1 MNYVYH
7 SLFFAAGLAIALV
20 AARFIVDPY
29 TMAIVAFFIGLT
41 TMFLILVRE
50 FRVLLRRR
58 RK

>member
-1 MNYVYH
+1 MSYVYH

-20 AARFIVDPY
+20 AARFIVNPLAV
-29 TMAIVAFFIGLT
+29 AIVAFFIGLT
-41 TMFLILVRE
+41 TMFLIFVRE